1 MLTTQDAPVPAQAPP
16 HPANAEPDPAVAVSV
31 TLTVGAKDALQVA
44 PQSIPAGLLETLP
57 EPVPVL
63 ETVIE
68 PSSASLAFS
77 ASPVGD
83 PELELEPIPC
93 AEIWPAPLM
102 LYAGIPEP
110 YEMLPGLVLGWK

>member
-1 MLTTQDAPVPAQAPP
+1 VKPTKTEPESAYPASKTGLEVDGVNAP
-16 HPANAEPDPAVAVSV
+16 E
-31 TLTVGAKDALQVA
+31 QVD
-44 PQSIPAGLLETLP
+44 PQSIPAGVLETRP

-63 ETVIE
+63 FTVIA

-77 ASPVGD
+77 ARPVGD

-110 YEMLPGLVLGWK
+110 YERLPGLVLG